1 LPEQALLGWRA
12 EGRAVIEL
20 IRQYWPNYLYTD
32 GFSYTGLVVTLWLLV
47 VSIVLG
53 FCLAVPLAIAR
64 ASRNRFISGPVWLY
78 TYVFRGTPL
87 YVQLLLCYTGL
98 YSLHVVHAH
107 ELLDAFFRNAMNC
120 TLLAFTLNECAYAT
134 EIFAG
139 SIRETAYGEI
149 EAALAFGMSK
159 MKLYTRV
166 ILPSALRRA
175 LPSYSN
181 EVILML
187 HATTL
192 AFTATVPDILKIARD
207 VNSATYA
214 TFDAYGIAAVL
225 YALIVFALI
234 WAFRRME
241 TRLLA
246 FLKPQGH

>member
-1 LPEQALLGWRA
+1 
-12 EGRAVIEL
+12 
-20 IRQYWPNYLYTD
+20 
-32 GFSYTGLVVTLWLLV
+32 
-47 VSIVLG
+47 
-53 FCLAVPLAIAR
+53 
-64 ASRNRFISGPVWLY
+64 
-78 TYVFRGTPL
+78 
-87 YVQLLLCYTGL
+87 
-98 YSLHVVHAH
+98 VHSH
-107 ELLDAFFRNAMNC
+107 ELLDAFFRSAMNC

-139 SIRETAYGEI
+139 AIKATSYGEV
-149 EAALAFGMSK
+149 EAGQAFGMSK
-159 MKLYTRV
+159 FKLYTRI

-175 LPSYSN
+175 LPNYSN

-192 AFTATVPDILKIARD
+192 AFTATVPDILKVTRD

-214 TFDAYGIAAVL
+214 SFQAYGIAALL
-225 YALIVFALI
+225 YAAIVFTLV